1 MFSNVK
7 NLPLAPQ
14 YRKRLLQ
21 ISTVTARNIH
31 NHACA
36 TCNDKRSSSLMGFE
50 TWDGWLLVTHTILLS
65 SKINWYFLLIY
76 ILRLYCFFL
85 NLSTHFPNTT
95 KEFFR
100 LLENISNNPLPASH
114 PKDRV
119 VNVCKHKFACTNVTP
134 KRRNGAHF
142 ITHAPHCAWVIMFCR
157 NKFRIRG
164 QERLLASP
172 KGGYHLTQTWN

>member
-1 MFSNVK
+1 MSKTYLWLHNIEKDFYKLV
-7 NLPLAPQ
+7 Q
-14 YRKRLLQ
+14 LLRETFTTTPAQ
-21 ISTVTARNIH
+21 HVTTSDLQVLWGLKH
-31 NHACA
+31 G
-36 TCNDKRSSSLMGFE
+36 M
-50 TWDGWLLVTHTILLS
+50 DGWLLVTHTIFLS
-65 SKINWYFLLIY
+65 CKINWYFLLIY
-76 ILRLYCFFL
+76 ILRLYCFFF